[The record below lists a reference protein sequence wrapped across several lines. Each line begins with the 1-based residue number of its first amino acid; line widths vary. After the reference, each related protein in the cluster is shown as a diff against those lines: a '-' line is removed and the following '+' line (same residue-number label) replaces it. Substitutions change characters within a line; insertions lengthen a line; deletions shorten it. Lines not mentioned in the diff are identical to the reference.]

1 MVLFTRFICCTGKKY
16 EPVAKAQLKK
26 MTKLWA
32 QEVRKAAAKEKKDA
46 EDAEATRLRAEE
58 AKKVLIEEDKT
69 LQPAIKIKINRGDK
83 YRDQRVKVS

>member
-1 MVLFTRFICCTGKKY
+1 M
-16 EPVAKAQLKK
+16 AKAQLKK

-58 AKKVLIEEDKT
+58 AKKVVIVENNT
-69 LQPAIKIKINRGDK
+69 LQPAIKIKINRADK
-83 YRDQRVKVS
+83 YREQRVKVS

>member
-1 MVLFTRFICCTGKKY
+1 M
-16 EPVAKAQLKK
+16 AKAQLKK

-58 AKKVLIEEDKT
+58 AKKVVIVENNT

-83 YRDQRVKVS
+83 YRKQRVKVS